1 MKKANGCYTL
11 YGNSISRSQSRAV
24 ERWQKMFIRK
34 FSYDPDEQYHL
45 GIEENPYLGPVFG
58 LKNIVRKDGAGNL
71 GGRPRGHKAN
81 HHRADHRA
89 DNKAGDPGD
98 ALGSAPHGNSSAGL
112 ADLAGDPGNTP
123 VSLCP
128 SELNSPEAVIISTIR
143 MGFGHYR
150 IAMAGASAAA
160 AMGFTPYW
168 LDLLTIP
175 GITSDVINWCNTWYS
190 RWSRISQKSTFF
202 DKYIWE
208 AVTTGEA
215 TLPGLS
221 GLLNSWIVAWPWRFL
236 KTNIKDYKMSEL
248 FGPLHRSLPPN
259 IPILTA
265 HMWNCMGAVA
275 GGMKNVV
282 DMMFDNWP
290 MAFQLTEGAKHA
302 VQSPSGYYGFRTM
315 RGFNEKGKI
324 LKPLPQDAIHY
335 TGHHVDH
342 ELVENIEID
351 CAARLERMKA
361 GEPRRF
367 LVTMGG
373 AGAQRELFHAV
384 IEHCIPL
391 IKQNKLTLY
400 VNLGDHRDNWDWLG
414 SQLSS
419 HRDLIRT
426 HFTWDDA
433 KQYADHIRN
442 ESTKGLHV
450 FLFDNIFHAVYASNY
465 LMRVVDVMIT
475 KPSELAFYPV
485 PKIFNAR
492 VGGHE
497 KWGAIR
503 GAEIGDGTVETRT
516 IAQTLEA
523 VDLLTNEDD
532 LLQLYCSQIVKNK
545 QIGIYDG
552 AYKSVELATGKA
564 FERG

>member
-1 MKKANGCYTL
+1 MKQINGCYTL
-11 YGNSISRSQSRAV
+11 YGNPIKRSHSRAV
-24 ERWQKMFIRK
+24 ERWQKMFMKK
-34 FSYDPDEQYHL
+34 FNYDPREQYVL

-58 LKNIVRKDGAGNL
+58 LKNIVRADGMTAGTA
-71 GGRPRGHKAN
+71 GRHAVAAASPTTSA
-81 HHRADHRA
+81 AE
-89 DNKAGDPGD
+89 AGPGKTSPD
-98 ALGSAPHGNSSAGL
+98 ELKNPHAM
-112 ADLAGDPGNTP
+112 
-123 VSLCP
+123 V
-128 SELNSPEAVIISTIR
+128 ISTIR

-190 RWSRISQKSTFF
+190 RWSRISQRSSFF
-202 DKYIWE
+202 NTYVWE
-208 AVTTGEA
+208 PVTTGEP

-221 GLLNSWIVAWPWRFL
+221 AFLNSWIVGWPWRFL

-248 FGPLHRSLPPN
+248 FGLLHRALPSE

-275 GGMKNVV
+275 GGMTNVV

-302 VQSPSGYYGFRTM
+302 VQSPSGYYGFRAM
-315 RGFNEKGKI
+315 RGFDDRGKI
-324 LKPLPQDAIHY
+324 LRPLPAEAIHY

-342 ELVENIEID
+342 ELVENIEAD
-351 CAARLERMKA
+351 CAARLERMRH

-373 AGAQRELFHAV
+373 AGAQRELFHA
-384 IEHCIPL
+384 IIQHCIPL
-391 IKQNKLTLY
+391 IKEKKLTLF
-400 VNLGDHRDNWDWLG
+400 VNLGDHRDNWDWLS
-414 SQLSS
+414 SQLSGY
-419 HRDLIRT
+419 RDLIRT
-426 HFTWDDA
+426 HFSWEDTKTYTDG
-433 KQYADHIRN
+433 IREN
-442 ESTKGLHV
+442 TAEGLHV
-450 FLFDNIFHAVYASNY
+450 FLHDNIFHAVYATNY

-497 KWGAIR
+497 MWGAIR
-503 GAEIGDGTVETRT
+503 GAEIGDSTVETRT
-516 IAQTLEA
+516 IPQTLQA
-523 VDLLTNEDD
+523 IDLLTHGQD
-532 LLQLYCSQIVKNK
+532 LLELYCSQIVKNK

-552 AYKSVELATGKA
+552 AYKSVELATGKK
-564 FERG
+564 FKR